1 MGTLNAFYV
10 RGIGASTV
18 TAVREKFPQAEIES
32 GPDFVGVTLA
42 DDLAAPPVDVLL
54 KLSSALGTDVIWLS
68 FQSVVDAFE
77 FHHWRAGQAL
87 RVLIY
92 GCYKEQG
99 LWENIAGT
107 PEPWER
113 EAFFPPRALTRPWLG
128 TAEEKRERERI
139 WREAEL
145 LPGRAQPSIDARES
159 ARKAAEHYGFPGWS

>member
-1 MGTLNAFYV
+1 MSEEGE
-10 RGIGASTV
+10 G
-18 TAVREKFPQAEIES
+18 
-32 GPDFVGVTLA
+32 
-42 DDLAAPPVDVLL
+42 
-54 KLSSALGTDVIWLS
+54 SALIFVMALCFAEERTW
-68 FQSVVDAFE
+68 E
-77 FHHWRAGQAL
+77 RA
-87 RVLIY
+87 
-92 GCYKEQG
+92 E
-99 LWENIAGT
+99 GT